1 MQAFWSGFEK
11 RAEAKV
17 YKFPVREGMRR
28 SIGKPGWGHVAGAGL
43 LGFGLGAM
51 ALNADRK
58 KAAQQKAFSYDFD
71 KKAEANWKHIGGG
84 IAAGLGLGGIA
95 GHMIGKRKGL
105 RQGSAES
112 FNLGAQAG
120 LELLNQHGAIDWDKL
135 KNNEAPK

>member
-1 MQAFWSGFEK
+1 
-11 RAEAKV
+11 
-17 YKFPVREGMRR
+17 MRR

-58 KAAQQKAFSYDFD
+58 KAAQQKAFWDDFD

-95 GHMIGKRKGL
+95 GHMMGKKKGYEAGAQDGFGQGLNAGFLFLHDKGL
-105 RQGSAES
+105 INEKKLPKEPVSETVA
-112 FNLGAQAG
+112 FNVRTK
-120 LELLNQHGAIDWDKL
+120 E
-135 KNNEAPK
+135 